1 MLSGTLNISS
11 DHLLQP
17 IHNLLTLEGLDEHF
31 FVNLR
36 QGALGAW
43 LGYNGRFDAS

>member
-1 MLSGTLNISS
+1 MFPGALNTSS
-11 DHLLQP
+11 DYLLQP

-36 QGALGAW
+36 QGAVGAW
-43 LGYNGRFDAS
+43 LGHNGRFDAS